1 MKSFLAAVKGASS
14 ALAAVA
20 GAALAA
26 LMLLTIADVVLRIL
40 GRPIVG
46 TYELV
51 GLGGAIAI
59 GLSLPLTSWVRGHIY
74 VDSFVAKLPRIPRA
88 ILNIATRLL
97 VLGLFLVIGWNL
109 IRYALDLRGAGEVT
123 PTLRVPFFPVAFGVG
138 ASCLLECLVMVA
150 DIVKIFRKEY
160 E

>member
-1 MKSFLAAVKGASS
+1 MKRFLDSIKGASS
-14 ALAAVA
+14 VLAAIA
-20 GAALAA
+20 GAALVF
-26 LMLLTIADVVLRIL
+26 LMLLTIADIILRIL

-51 GLGGAIAI
+51 GLAGALAV

-74 VDSFVAKLPRIPRA
+74 VDSFVAKLPRLPRA

-97 VLGLFLVIGWNL
+97 VLALFFLIGQNL
-109 IRYALDLRGAGEVT
+109 IKYAMDLRSAGEVT
-123 PTLRVPFFPVAFGVG
+123 PTLRVPFFPVILGVG
-138 ASCLLECLVMVA
+138 LSCLVECLVMVA
-150 DIVKIFRKEY
+150 DIVKIVRKEY

>member
-20 GAALAA
+20 GAALAL
-26 LMLLTIADVVLRIL
+26 LMLLTIADVVLRTL

-51 GLGGAIAI
+51 ALGGAIAI

-74 VDSFVAKLPRIPRA
+74 VDSFVARLPRVPRA
-88 ILNIATRLL
+88 VLNIATRLL
-97 VLGLFLVIGWNL
+97 VLALFFLLGWNL
-109 IRYALDLRGAGEVT
+109 VKYAMDLRAAGEVT
-123 PTLRVPFFPVAFGVG
+123 PTLRVPFFPVALGVG
-138 ASCLLECLVMVA
+138 LSCLIECLVMVA
-150 DIVKIFRKEY
+150 DIVKIFRAEY

>member
-1 MKSFLAAVKGASS
+1 MKTFLAAVKGASS

-20 GAALAA
+20 GLALAF
-26 LMLLTIADVVLRIL
+26 LMLLTIADVGLRIL

-74 VDSFVAKLPRIPRA
+74 VDSFVARLPRLPRA
-88 ILNIATRLL
+88 ILNVATRLL
-97 VLGLFLVIGWNL
+97 VLALFFLLGWNL
-109 IRYALDLRGAGEVT
+109 IKYALDLRAAGEVT
-123 PTLRVPFFPVAFGVG
+123 PTLRVPFFPVALGVG
-138 ASCLLECLVMVA
+138 LSCFIECLVMVA
-150 DIVKIFRKEY
+150 DIVKIFRNEY